1 MIVISRSFHS
11 RRTDAEKR
19 RVAKRPQN
27 GAIMR
32 PIFSFKY
39 GPMKKYNVSYQ
50 RWEEST
56 IYRKTS
62 PLSSITTVTSVQ
74 NRNTKSKFTTWNKS
88 TKKPKIWT
96 KPAKNERNWDND
108 FKLHSAA
115 GVWEIYASIIKQHKL
130 KPGTCGSPWCVQS
143 NAFSFDETCSNDICL
158 LWTCFAFNV
167 NTAREIQTETKMI
180 NLHVKEAIFEKHVSK
195 HTCVFSW
202 FTVTVKTICNDP
214 VA

>member
-130 KPGTCGSPWCVQS
+130 KPGTWWNV
-143 NAFSFDETCSNDICL
+143 FETDMGCELFHSTNMFR
-158 LWTCFAFNV
+158 WNVFQRHMFNLNMFRV
-167 NTAREIQTETKMI
+167 
-180 NLHVKEAIFEKHVSK
+180 
-195 HTCVFSW
+195 
-202 FTVTVKTICNDP
+202 
-214 VA
+214 